1 MREQSKIAVSLTEQD
16 WRWQAIATRDHKLDG
31 TFYYAVKTTGVY
43 CRPSCPSRMS
53 KPDNV
58 SFFLNCEDAERA
70 GFRPCKRCNP
80 REPALAKQHAAMVA
94 KICHNIEMKQ
104 ELPSLSD
111 MARKANLSSSH
122 FHRIFKAVTGLTPR
136 AYAVAQRAT
145 RVKSALAEPGATVTK
160 AIYSAGFNS
169 SGRFYEASNEL
180 LGMTP
185 TNYRNGGKNV
195 EIRFTV
201 RECSLG
207 SILVACS
214 GKGVCAILLGDDPDA
229 LASDLRW
236 RFPKAQIIGGDSR
249 FETLVAKVL
258 AFIEAPA
265 AGLELPLDLRGTV
278 FQQRVW
284 QALRHIPAGKTANY
298 SEIAEHIGAPT
309 AVRAVARAC
318 AANMI
323 AVAIPCHRVICKDG
337 KFAGYHW
344 GLERKRVLLEREKDK

>member
-1 MREQSKIAVSLTEQD
+1 MREKIAESFAGQG
-16 WRWQAIATRDHKLDG
+16 WRWQAIAMRNHKLDG

-43 CRPSCPSRMS
+43 CRPSCPSRRG
-53 KPDNV
+53 KPGNV
-58 SFFLNCEDAERA
+58 SFFVTCEDAEGA

-80 REPALAKQHAAMVA
+80 RELALPAQYAAMVA

-104 ELPSLSD
+104 EPPSLGD
-111 MARKANLSSSH
+111 MARKANLSPSH

-136 AYAVAQRAT
+136 AYAVAQRAA
-145 RVKSALAEPGATVTK
+145 RVKSALAEPGTTVTK
-160 AIYSAGFNS
+160 AIYRAGFNS

-185 TNYRNGGKNV
+185 TDYRNGGKSI

-229 LASDLRW
+229 LVSDLRC
-236 RFPKAQIIGGDSR
+236 RFSKAQIVGGDSR

-258 AFIEAPA
+258 AFVEAPA
-265 AGLELPLDLRGTV
+265 AGLELPLDVRGTV

-284 QALRHIPAGKTANY
+284 QALRQIPAGKTANY
-298 SEIAEHIGAPT
+298 SEIAERIGAPK
-309 AVRAVARAC
+309 AVRAVAKAC
-318 AANMI
+318 AANKI
-323 AVAIPCHRVICKDG
+323 AVAVPCHRVICKNG
-337 KFAGYHW
+337 KLSGYHW
-344 GLERKRVLLEREKDK
+344 GIERKRVLLEREKDK